1 MRPGLPYQLTL
12 AGVVCFFVLATPST
26 SRADSVDA
34 IHLGLSSE
42 NIHFIG
48 NGKGTSTVD
57 LMMGSCYQKKGVCDM
72 SGAALGP
79 GADKGRYII
88 TMPYPIALTNEGNGN
103 WATSMPGN
111 ISFCY
116 GRSCD
121 LLKGTLVLM
130 HFKDSGQ
137 RGSFTFVFKATGGSL
152 ESMFTNAHGDFVL
165 SLNATAALLN
175 PANLIGTNNRVSETF
190 TGGFLTPVPEPG
202 SFALLGTG
210 LLGILG
216 KLRHKL
222 AL

>member
-1 MRPGLPYQLTL
+1 MRSGLPYQLTL
-12 AGVVCFFVLATPST
+12 AGVVCFFVLATPPT
-26 SRADSVDA
+26 LRADSVDA
-34 IHLGLSSE
+34 IHLGLSTE

-57 LMMGSCYQKKGVCDM
+57 LMLGSCYHKNGTCEV

-79 GADKGRYII
+79 GAGKGRYII
-88 TMPYPIALTNEGNGN
+88 AIPSPIVLTNEGDDN

-116 GRSCD
+116 GRNCD
-121 LLKGTLVLM
+121 LLKGTLVLLQ
-130 HFKDSGQ
+130 FKDSGQ
-137 RGSFTFVFKATGGSL
+137 SGSFNFVFKATGGSL
-152 ESMFTNAHGDFVL
+152 ESMFTNSHGDFVL
-165 SLNATAALLN
+165 SLSSTAALLN
-175 PANLIGTNNRVSETF
+175 PAALIGTNNRVSETF

-202 SFALLGTG
+202 SLALLGTG

-216 KLRHKL
+216 KLRHKI